1 MNDLVITANYSD
13 GTGILEPHC
22 HDCHQIVYVD
32 RGNASFMINSVRYDV
47 KAPCV
52 VIISRFEEH
61 SIIECDNSYSRYVL
75 RILPTL
81 DGVDDYNAKLLFSVL
96 VNRPRS
102 FSHVIPAG
110 GNAEI
115 IEETMRRICEEK
127 ASGRKYSDKMLGLL
141 MQMLLLSVCR
151 AEPRL
156 LLQEDGGDFDMIF
169 SIKQKF
175 ETDYKKKY
183 SLCEIADEYHISCS
197 RLSHLFREV
206 TGRPVMGYLM
216 SCRIAGAKH
225 MLAETEMPVGT
236 VADNCGF
243 SDFSNFSRTFRSVTG
258 QSPSD
263 FRIKNAPKNDQTAE

>member
-13 GTGILEPHC
+13 GIGILEPHC

-75 RILPTL
+75 RIRPTL

-96 VNRPRS
+96 VNRPRF
-102 FSHVIPAG
+102 FSHVISVGENAG
-110 GNAEI
+110 MV
-115 IEETMRRICEEK
+115 EETMRRICEEK
-127 ASGRKYSDKMLGLL
+127 NVGGMYSEKMLGLL
-141 MQMLLLSVCR
+141 LQMLLLSVCR

-156 LLQEDGGDFDMIF
+156 LLSENGGDFDMIF

-175 ETDYKKKY
+175 ETDYRKNY
-183 SLCEIADEYHISCS
+183 SLREIADEYHISCS

-206 TGRPVMGYLM
+206 TGKPVMGYLM

-225 MLAETEMPVGT
+225 MLAETEIPVGT
-236 VADNCGF
+236 VAENCGF

-263 FRIKNAPKNDQTAE
+263 FRIRNASENDRTAE

>member
-1 MNDLVITANYSD
+1 MNDLVITSNYSD
-13 GTGILEPHC
+13 GIGILESHC

-32 RGNASFMINSVRYDV
+32 RGNAGFLINSVRYDV

-75 RILPTL
+75 RIRPTL

-96 VNRPRS
+96 VNRPS
-102 FSHVIPAG
+102 FFSHVIPAG
-110 GNAEI
+110 ENAEM

-127 ASGRKYSDKMLGLL
+127 KACRMYSEKMLGLL
-141 MQMLLLSVCR
+141 LQQLLLSVCR

-156 LLQEDGGDFDMIF
+156 LLTERSSDFDMIF

-175 ETDYKKKY
+175 ETDYKKNY
-183 SLCEIADEYHISCS
+183 LLREIADEYHISCS

-206 TGRPVMGYLM
+206 TGKPVMGYLM

-225 MLAETEMPVGT
+225 MLSETEMPVGT
-236 VADNCGF
+236 IAENCGF

-258 QSPSD
+258 LSPSD
-263 FRIKNAPKNDQTAE
+263 FRIRNSSENNRTAE